1 MKKNSSAS
9 SFVPQVK
16 PPASDLSAFATPDT
30 KEMKTKAGAGFDYD
44 LIKVPPFHYMHLLD
58 LNTNVI
64 RVIEGPCRYT
74 RLDHEKVILGPEP
87 MVIIPPRHFVV
98 VDNPVIRNEKGELV
112 FDKYK
117 QVKLRHGEQEIRTS
131 QDPFPLY
138 PGERLNGPV
147 QALMVVAPD
156 TALRLRALCDFLS
169 EPYHDIALEEAEAEI
184 ERGKSEKEKEK
195 GKEEKRKKEEE
206 QGRHGEKIFRRAGEE
221 WLLPGP
227 CTYVPRVE
235 VEVRDVVNA
244 IVVKPDQAI
253 HLRALTDFT
262 DSEGK
267 KRRAGEEWL
276 MRKTGCYLPGV
287 NEKVIGT
294 PEAFILTEDK
304 VLHLRAKTSFVDV
317 FGTER
322 KAGEEWLVGH
332 AESEIHI
339 ADVYEEVVGVE
350 NIITLTQ
357 RQYCV
362 IVNPVEEGVPQLGK
376 RKLVKGPKN
385 FFLLPGEALEENKV
399 KEAIVLMADQALSVW
414 ATEEFDE
421 ITPIP
426 GRNGQTTTTRRS
438 PGNKW
443 LVYGPR
449 EYVPP
454 LQVGIISRV
463 KAIIALEGLNIYVFN
478 IAPII
483 LAFIAFLVLLYLFLT
498 YRVGGGKKEL

>member
-1 MKKNSSAS
+1 
-9 SFVPQVK
+9 
-16 PPASDLSAFATPDT
+16 
-30 KEMKTKAGAGFDYD
+30 
-44 LIKVPPFHYMHLLD
+44 
-58 LNTNVI
+58 
-64 RVIEGPCRYT
+64 
-74 RLDHEKVILGPEP
+74 
-87 MVIIPPRHFVV
+87 
-98 VDNPVIRNEKGELV
+98 
-112 FDKYK
+112 
-117 QVKLRHGEQEIRTS
+117 
-131 QDPFPLY
+131 
-138 PGERLNGPV
+138 
-147 QALMVVAPD
+147 
-156 TALRLRALCDFLS
+156 
-169 EPYHDIALEEAEAEI
+169 
-184 ERGKSEKEKEK
+184 
-195 GKEEKRKKEEE
+195 
-206 QGRHGEKIFRRAGEE
+206 
-221 WLLPGP
+221 
-227 CTYVPRVE
+227 
-235 VEVRDVVNA
+235 VRDVVNA